1 VRRGLFQARGAL
13 VWLVALAAAVLL
25 TVRTVDGQA
34 RPSYSEG
41 QDISPAFEGWEENAD
56 GSFSIVFGYMNR
68 NWEQKLF
75 IPVGDANTIS
85 PGPADQ
91 GQPTYFLPRRNRF
104 VFKVRVPADFG
115 DKELVWTLTVNGS
128 VQKAYGSL
136 ARDYRLDN
144 VVIMSETGALGAGS
158 SNEELRDN
166 KAPVIALEG
175 ERIRTVRVG
184 EPLELAALVT
194 DDNVPRRGGGGPRA
208 DATPEQLLDR
218 ALTPPRRI
226 TVGKVNGL
234 HFAWLVYRGPGDEAS
249 FDPPQTKTWEDTRA
263 FANSPWAPFWVPPP
277 APDGDRW
284 VTRATFSQPGTYVL
298 RGHADDGGL
307 FADVQVT
314 VTVRP

>member
-1 VRRGLFQARGAL
+1 VTRAVIQARAWLAWPVAL
-13 VWLVALAAAVLL
+13 VASLLLVPRAADAQ
-25 TVRTVDGQA
+25 VRA
-34 RPSYSEG
+34 SYSKG
-41 QDISPAFEGWEENAD
+41 QDVSPAFEGWEQNAD
-56 GSFSIVFGYMNR
+56 GSFNIVFGYMNR
-68 NWEQKLF
+68 NWEQKLH
-75 IPVGDANTIS
+75 IPVGQANMIS

-115 DKELVWTLTVNGS
+115 DKELVWTLAVNGS

-158 SNEELRDN
+158 SNEELRGN
-166 KAPVIALEG
+166 QAPVIAVEG
-175 ERIRTVRVG
+175 EKTRTVRVG

-194 DDNVPRRGGGGPRA
+194 DDNIPRRGGSPPRA
-208 DATPEQLLDR
+208 DATPEQLLER
-218 ALTPPRRI
+218 ALNQPRRI

-234 HFAWLVYRGPGDEAS
+234 HFAWLVYRGPGDAAAFEPA
-249 FDPPQTKTWEDTRA
+249 QVKTWEDTRA
-263 FANSPWAPFWVPPP
+263 FANSPWAPFWIPP
-277 APDGDRW
+277 AAPEGNRW

-298 RGHADDGGL
+298 RGRADDGGL
-307 FADVQVT
+307 FADVEVV